1 MSETMDDA
9 HAVAAVED
17 DDVDAVITLT
27 LLALGLGLGAVR
39 AAAFC
44 NHDCGMIAPFK

>member
-1 MSETMDDA
+1 MSETMDDV
-9 HAVAAVED
+9 HAVVAEED

-44 NHDCGMIAPFK
+44 NHDCGRIAPLK